1 MNTTQIVTGFV
12 YLWRDKKHNRY
23 CIGSHFG
30 SLNDQYIT
38 STGYMLRA
46 YKKRPE
52 DFKRRIL
59 YYHYS
64 EDRKELLEKEQHFL
78 NMIKDGE
85 LFHTSKPYNKYY
97 NIKKNAAGLSGKV
110 ASDLRTA
117 YWESDRS
124 KEHREKLSNMF
135 KTNNPHIE
143 GFSWNRGEKCPQIS
157 EGRKKGKKPYI
168 PKEQRSAMTKEC
180 WERGVYDNRPA
191 MTEEHKAKIS
201 ASNTGKKQTDYQKQ
215 RVSETQKGKI
225 VSKETKQLISDTVN
239 KIDSCKYCN
248 FIGKTISVRRWHNER
263 CKHKII

>member
-110 ASDLRTA
+110 ASDLRTKF
-117 YWESDRS
+117 WQSERGLQE
-124 KEHREKLSNMF
+124 KIKLSKRMKENKNDKKVYLF
-135 KTNNPHIE
+135 KA
-143 GFSWNRGEKCPQIS
+143 SIS
-157 EGRKKGKKPYI
+157 IITSNASTKKLKKYRI
-168 PKEQRSAMTKEC
+168 
-180 WERGVYDNRPA
+180 
-191 MTEEHKAKIS
+191 
-201 ASNTGKKQTDYQKQ
+201 KK
-215 RVSETQKGKI
+215 R
-225 VSKETKQLISDTVN
+225 
-239 KIDSCKYCN
+239 
-248 FIGKTISVRRWHNER
+248 
-263 CKHKII
+263 